1 LPFLLFILRYV
12 SGGQVIAS
20 HDTTGC
26 RQWYRVSVPS
36 FFFFFGKH
44 GELHEKKTAG
54 KQQGDNKIK
63 DKITLAGFLA
73 LYVAIVLAMAF
84 AIPVLGT
91 MAAH

>member
-1 LPFLLFILRYV
+1 MLRMIPLAAASGIGFLCLP
-12 SGGQVIAS
+12 S
-20 HDTTGC
+20 
-26 RQWYRVSVPS
+26 
-36 FFFFFGKH
+36 FFFGKH